1 MNNLKGYSVS
11 NDGDMKRLAITYDVI
26 NENGKVIN
34 SNKKINRLISD
45 EDIIKAV
52 EIVDNFANHLIDE
65 QEK

>member
-52 EIVDNFANHLIDE
+52 EIVDNFANHLIYE

>member
-11 NDGDMKRLAITYDVI
+11 NDGNMKRLAITYDVI